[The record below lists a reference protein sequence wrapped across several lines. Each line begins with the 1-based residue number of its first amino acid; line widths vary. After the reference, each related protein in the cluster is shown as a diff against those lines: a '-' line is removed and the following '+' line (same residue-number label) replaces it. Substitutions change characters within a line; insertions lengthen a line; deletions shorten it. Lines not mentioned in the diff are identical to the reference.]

1 MLNNCVTENMETS
14 FSQRVK
20 EIMKK
25 IPPGKVATYGQIAAY
40 AGNPHATRQVVWILH
55 SSSQKDNLPWHR
67 IINSKGRISL
77 KPNYGYE
84 TQKELLEKEGITF
97 DKDDNI
103 DFGRYLWHPD

>member
-55 SSSQKDNLPWHR
+55 SSSQKDKLPWHR
-67 IINSKGRISL
+67 VVNSKGRISL
-77 KPNYGYE
+77 KTNYGYE
-84 TQKELLEKEGITF
+84 TQKELLEKEGIKF

>member
-14 FSQRVK
+14 FSQKVK

-40 AGNPHATRQVVWILH
+40 AGNPHATRQVVWILY

-67 IINSKGRISL
+67 VVNSKGRISL
-77 KPNYGYE
+77 KLNYGYE

-103 DFGRYLWHPD
+103 DFDRYLWHPD